1 MGYTRTLAAEPWP
14 RHDPEALK
22 TSEVTVAVQVNGKL
36 RGQITV
42 AAEASSEDIQA
53 QALNDQN
60 VARHIEGKNI
70 VKIIVIPGKLVN
82 VVVR

>member
-1 MGYTRTLAAEPWP
+1 
-14 RHDPEALK
+14 
-22 TSEVTVAVQVNGKL
+22 
-36 RGQITV
+36 V
-42 AAEASSEDIQA
+42 AADASSEDIQA

-60 VARHIEGKNI
+60 VARHIEGKSI